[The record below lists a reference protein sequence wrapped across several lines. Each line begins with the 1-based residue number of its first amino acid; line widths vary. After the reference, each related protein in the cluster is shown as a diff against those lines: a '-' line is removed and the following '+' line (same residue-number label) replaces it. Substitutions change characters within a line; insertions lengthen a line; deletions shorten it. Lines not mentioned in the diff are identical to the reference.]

1 MPHGVLNS
9 WVYCD
14 LECGSKAAA
23 LPSATHDPLNPHQ
36 GFRDIPQIEGLFSGL
51 ALPPNLLRINTPT
64 PPTSVDSK
72 GFRELLSP
80 LDSTLTKKLGGCHFP
95 SSQDPPSREP
105 RAFPLAV
112 ED

>member
-80 LDSTLTKKLGGCHFP
+80 LDSTLTKKLGGVP
-95 SSQDPPSREP
+95 
-105 RAFPLAV
+105 FPLKPGPTLSRTQSFPASR
-112 ED
+112 